1 MKRLDELTKYIPT
14 TNYIEGEA
22 SPDMEETKYECDND
36 FAYLK
41 YSEVEELVSEL
52 DDAFENCKM
61 DLESAKATIEELQDK
76 LEQANKNINEDKT
89 MTKKEFEVKKE
100 KLLNDINNELNPHD
114 RFFLQKEYM
123 NLADN
128 YIRFLE
134 NELNLNG

>member
-1 MKRLDELTKYIPT
+1 MKRLDELTTYTVSKY
-14 TNYIEGEA
+14 GETLA
-22 SPDMEETKYECDND
+22 PQGYV
-36 FAYLK
+36 
-41 YSEVEELVSEL
+41 YSSDEVEELVSEL

-76 LEQANKNINEDKT
+76 LEQANKNINDDKT
-89 MTKKEFEVKKE
+89 MTKKEFEIKKE

-134 NELNLNG
+134 NKLNLNG